1 MKPSATANAR
11 LNRLKKR
18 LRNGTFWGKVN
29 FGSFSQVEPIS
40 RDFGF
45 DRGLPIDRYY
55 IENFLKAHA
64 ADIRGRVLE
73 IGDASYCRQFGGD
86 RIERQ
91 EVLHVHEGAPEATI
105 IGDLSQP
112 GILPADSL
120 DCAVLTQTLHLIY
133 DMKAAL
139 IELRRGMKPGGV
151 VLATVPGITPVARDE
166 WGATW
171 YWTLTRMAAERLF
184 GEVFGPANVTVEQ
197 FGNAFAATAFVQGVA
212 TEDVS
217 RAKLDVVDEQYPVI
231 VAVRAV
237 RGG

>member
-1 MKPSATANAR
+1 MTSINAR
-11 LNRLKKR
+11 LRRLNNRLRK
-18 LRNGTFWGKVN
+18 GTLWKSVN
-29 FGSFSQVEPIS
+29 FGSFSETDPIS

-64 ADIRGRVLE
+64 ADIRGRALE
-73 IGDASYCRQFGGD
+73 IGDASYSRQFGGG
-86 RIERQ
+86 RIRRQ

-105 IGDLSQP
+105 VGDLSQP

-139 IELRRGMKPGGV
+139 VELHRGLKPGGV
-151 VLATVPGITPVARDE
+151 VLATVPGISPIARDE

-171 YWTLTRMAAERLF
+171 YWSLTRIAAERLF

-212 TEDVS
+212 TEEVS
-217 RAKLDVVDEQYPVI
+217 RAKLDVLDEQYPVI
-231 VAVRAV
+231 LGVRAV
-237 RGG
+237 RRD